1 LSYSRVGT
9 QTQSLTLIDSAAV
22 LEKAI
27 ANLQMA
33 IIESE
38 ATITHDPLPEVM
50 VDPSQF
56 AQLFQNLI
64 GNAIKFHGEQPPQI
78 HVSAER
84 VEDAWQFSVRDNGIG
99 IEQEY
104 TERIFIIFQR
114 LHRRADYPGTGIG
127 LAICR
132 KIVERHGGRL
142 WIESEP
148 GQGSIFYFTLPDR
161 AVPRLGC

>member
-1 LSYSRVGT
+1 VGT
-9 QTQSLTLIDSAAV
+9 QTQAFAPTDSAAI
-22 LEKAI
+22 LERAI

-33 IIESE
+33 IAESG
-38 ATITHDPLPEVM
+38 ATITHDSLPEVM
-50 VDPSQF
+50 VDASQF
-56 AQLFQNLI
+56 VQLFQNLI
-64 GNAIKFHGEQPPQI
+64 GNAIKFRSEQPPQI
-78 HVSAER
+78 HISAEHI
-84 VEDAWQFSVRDNGIG
+84 EDAWRFSVRDNGIG
-99 IEQEY
+99 IEPEY

-161 AVPRLGC
+161 AVLR